1 MHIIGI
7 IGEYNPFHNG
17 HIYHINKI
25 KEMYPDSLIILVLNG
40 YFLQR
45 GEISTL
51 TKEDKT
57 KIALNHKIDIVV
69 ELPFV
74 FGTQSADIFAEQAI
88 HLLNQLNVDTIIFGS
103 ESNNVDLLKD
113 IAKKQLKDKEY
124 SQDIQTLLDKGYNYP
139 TAMAKAL
146 KIKDFEFKPNDILG
160 ICYIKA
166 ILKNKYNINIE
177 TIQRTNDYKDTK
189 SNNSIISATNI
200 REKLYNNKN
209 ISKYVPLDTSTNI
222 IIPDTKK
229 YFELLKFKITTE
241 KDLSI
246 YLDVDEG
253 IEYRLKKYINKAN
266 TIDEYIELIKTKR
279 YTYNRLNRMFIHL
292 LIGLT
297 KKDNHNL
304 KLDYLKIQGFNKKGQ
319 KYLNSIKKNITLP
332 IKPFKESIIYNY
344 ELTSSLIYDLINN
357 TNTYIFEI
365 NNKPINKKEIE

>member
-1 MHIIGI
+1 MHIIGT

-25 KEMYPDSLIILVLNG
+25 KKMYPDSLIILVLNG

-51 TKEDKT
+51 TKEDKA
-57 KIALNHKIDIVV
+57 KIALNHNIDIVI

-74 FGTQSADIFAEQAI
+74 FGTQSADIFSEQSI
-88 HLLNQLNVDTIIFGS
+88 NLLNQLNVDTVIFGS
-103 ESNNVDLLKD
+103 ESNNVDLLKS
-113 IAKKQLKDKEY
+113 IALKQLNNDNY
-124 SQDIQTLLDKGYNYP
+124 SQDIQDLLDKGYNYP

-189 SNNSIISATNI
+189 SNNSIISASNI

-304 KLDYLKIQGFNKKGQ
+304 KLDYLKILGFNKNGQ
-319 KYLNSIKKNITLP
+319 KYLNSIKKDIILP
-332 IKPFKESIIYNY
+332 ITPFKKSIIYNY

-365 NNKPINKKEIE
+365 NNKPVK